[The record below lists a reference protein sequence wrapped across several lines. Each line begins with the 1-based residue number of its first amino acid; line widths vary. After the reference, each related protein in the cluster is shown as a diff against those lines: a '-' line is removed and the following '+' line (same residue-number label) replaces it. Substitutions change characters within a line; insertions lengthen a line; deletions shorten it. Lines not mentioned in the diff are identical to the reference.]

1 MSAAKKMTNAEV
13 RARIMSRLE
22 ARLKK
27 AFPDDAP
34 PRGCF
39 PRTRF
44 ASFDDLEAAA
54 VRTGDGLMQDIVEAE
69 LARALLMEPE
79 ELPEKCETCGRRL
92 QHSVKPRT
100 IKTIRGPTTFELDHV
115 YCRKCRK
122 GFFPRGNDLPHPAEE
137 E

>member
-1 MSAAKKMTNAEV
+1 MSAAMKMTNAEV
-13 RARIMSRLE
+13 RTRIMARLE

-34 PRGCF
+34 PPDVF

-69 LARALLMEPE
+69 LARALLMEHE
-79 ELPEKCETCGRRL
+79 ELPERCETCGRRL

-100 IKTIRGPTTFELDHV
+100 VETIRGATTFELDHV

-122 GFFPRGNDLPHPAEE
+122 GFFPRESDLPRPAEE